1 MQQVLQ
7 CDLDVVWLRDPFPLF
22 AAHPHL
28 AAADVLFQSE
38 GGHGYTCEQH
48 LFTPEAV
55 NRCSSSPKAATGTA
69 PGCYFARLVDSYLL
83 AVSC

>member
-28 AAADVLFQSE
+28 AAADVLVQSE
-38 GGHGYTCEQH
+38 GGHGC
-48 LFTPEAV
+48 AV
-55 NRCSSSPKAATGTA
+55 RISPYLPISPCSSSSPKAATGTA

>member
-28 AAADVLFQSE
+28 AAADVLVQSE
-38 GGHGYTCEQH
+38 GGHGYSISSH
-48 LFTPEAV
+48 L
-55 NRCSSSPKAATGTA
+55 K
-69 PGCYFARLVDSYLL
+69 L
-83 AVSC
+83 